1 MEPATERD
9 DARPTRDPARK
20 LERAVDR
27 LGTGVEEHHRVER
40 LGESRGQRLGESG
53 DGLSKADRVDR
64 ADQLVD
70 LRVDRGRDGRM
81 HVAERRDRDPVRE
94 IQVGLPAHVVEA
106 MALAVAPLP
115 LEIAAENGRQVGGD
129 LGGSLHPSECIGS
142 PTAGWSRTRAT
153 RLRPRTMRLVVDFT
167 LTDENRLVQGAARAF
182 AEAEI
187 LPHIREWD
195 EKGEVHR
202 EVFEKMAE
210 QGFLGAPIPE
220 AYGGGGMDYLSFA
233 ILCEELER
241 ADTAFRVV
249 QSVHV
254 GLNSLALLQWGTE
267 EQRQR
272 WLVPQAKGEK
282 LATFGLT
289 EPGVG
294 TDAGS
299 LQTTARRD
307 GAGYRLNGQKIWISL
322 ADLADHFL
330 VFASVDRSKKHKGVT
345 AFLLERGMQG
355 LSTGTLHGKLGIRAG
370 NTGLINLDDV
380 AVPEEHRIGEEG
392 EGFLI
397 AMSAIDQG
405 RFTVAAGAVGLAQAC
420 LDASVAYAHERHTFG
435 QEIGEHQLVKQMIA
449 KMSAGTEM
457 GRLLVWRSAWLKNQG
472 LRNTRETSLAKW
484 HATEHSVQS
493 ALDAIQIHGANGYS
507 NEFPVERYLRNSKA
521 AVIYEGT
528 SQLHTL
534 IQADYALGY
543 REDRPLRCEP
553 WPAQGWERPA
563 T

>member
-1 MEPATERD
+1 
-9 DARPTRDPARK
+9 
-20 LERAVDR
+20 
-27 LGTGVEEHHRVER
+27 
-40 LGESRGQRLGESG
+40 
-53 DGLSKADRVDR
+53 
-64 ADQLVD
+64 
-70 LRVDRGRDGRM
+70 
-81 HVAERRDRDPVRE
+81 
-94 IQVGLPAHVVEA
+94 
-106 MALAVAPLP
+106 
-115 LEIAAENGRQVGGD
+115 
-129 LGGSLHPSECIGS
+129 
-142 PTAGWSRTRAT
+142 
-153 RLRPRTMRLVVDFT
+153 VVDFA
-167 LTDENRLVQGAARAF
+167 LTEENRLVRDAARAF

-202 EVFEKMAE
+202 EVFSKMAE
-210 QGFLGAPIPE
+210 LGFLGAPIPE
-220 AYGGGGMDYLSFA
+220 RYGGAGTDYVSFA
-233 ILCEELER
+233 LLCEELER

-254 GLNSLALLQWGTE
+254 GLNSLTLLQWGTE
-267 EQRQR
+267 EQKQR

-299 LQTTARRD
+299 LESTARRD
-307 GAGYRLNGQKIWISL
+307 GDSYVLNGHKIWISL
-322 ADLADHFL
+322 ADIADHFL
-330 VFASVDRSKKHKGVT
+330 VFASVDRGKKHKGVT
-345 AFLLERGMQG
+345 AFVVERGMAG
-355 LSTGTLHGKLGIRAG
+355 LTTGTLHGKLGIRAG
-370 NTGLINLDDV
+370 NTGLIDFEDV
-380 AVPEEHRIGEEG
+380 RVPVENRIGEEG

-420 LDASVAYAHERHTFG
+420 LDASVRYAHERHTFG
-435 QEIGEHQLVKQMIA
+435 QEIGEHQLVKQMLANMA
-449 KMSAGTEM
+449 KGTEI
-457 GRLLVWRSAWLKNQG
+457 GRLLVYQAAWLKNRG
-472 LRNTRETSLAKW
+472 VRNTRETSLAKW
-484 HATEHSVQS
+484 HATDHSVQA

-553 WPAQGWERPA
+553 QPAQGFERA
-563 T
+563 AG

>member
-1 MEPATERD
+1 M
-9 DARPTRDPARK
+9 AR
-20 LERAVDR
+20 V
-27 LGTGVEEHHRVER
+27 
-40 LGESRGQRLGESG
+40 
-53 DGLSKADRVDR
+53 
-64 ADQLVD
+64 
-70 LRVDRGRDGRM
+70 
-81 HVAERRDRDPVRE
+81 
-94 IQVGLPAHVVEA
+94 I
-106 MALAVAPLP
+106 
-115 LEIAAENGRQVGGD
+115 
-129 LGGSLHPSECIGS
+129 
-142 PTAGWSRTRAT
+142 
-153 RLRPRTMRLVVDFT
+153 DFT
-167 LTDENRLVQGAARAF
+167 LTDENELVRDAARSF
-182 AEAEI
+182 AEREI
-187 LPHIREWD
+187 VPHIRDWD
-195 EKGEVHR
+195 RAGGFPR
-202 EVFEKMAE
+202 ELFGRMAE
-210 QGFLGAPIPE
+210 LGFLGAPIPE
-220 AYGGGGMDYLSFA
+220 QYGGSGMDYISVAL
-233 ILCEELER
+233 LCEELER

-254 GLNSLALLQWGTE
+254 GLNSLALLQWATE

-294 TDAGS
+294 TDAAS
-299 LQTTARRD
+299 LATTARRD
-307 GAGYRLNGQKIWISL
+307 GDSYVLNGSKLWISL

-345 AFLLERGMQG
+345 AFLLERGMPG

-380 AVPEEHRIGEEG
+380 RVPAEHRIGEEG

-405 RFTVAAGAVGLAQAC
+405 RYTVASGAVGLAQAC
-420 LDASVAYAHERHTFG
+420 VDASVKYAHERQTFG
-435 QEIGEHQLVKQMIA
+435 QEIGQHQLVKQLIA
-449 KMSAGTEM
+449 NMAKGTEI
-457 GRLLVWRSAWLKNQG
+457 GRLLVWRAGWLKNHG
-472 LRNTRETSLAKW
+472 RRNTRETSVAKW

-493 ALDAIQIHGANGYS
+493 ALDAIQVHGANGYS
-507 NEFPVERYLRNSKA
+507 DEFPVERYLRNSKA

-553 WPAQGWERPA
+553 WPAQGFERD
-563 T
+563 